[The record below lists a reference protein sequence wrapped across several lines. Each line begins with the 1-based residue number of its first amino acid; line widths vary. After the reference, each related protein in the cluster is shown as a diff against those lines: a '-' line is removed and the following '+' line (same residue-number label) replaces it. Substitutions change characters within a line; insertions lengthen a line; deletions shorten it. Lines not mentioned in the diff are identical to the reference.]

1 MRKSEIEKN
10 RVPNF
15 IIAGAQKCGTTSI
28 FEVLNDHMEVF
39 LPESKEVHFF
49 DKNESFDKGIDWYKK
64 FFRKSKFEKV
74 IMDITPNY
82 MNKEYVP
89 ERIKKLLP
97 NVKLIFVLR
106 NPVTR
111 AYSNYWDNIRNQ
123 NEHLPFDEAIKH
135 NPAYIEKGLYYKH
148 INSFLKYFNEK
159 DIFIFLSEELF
170 SHPEIFY
177 KKLCS
182 KLDIDFKM
190 IRDMNRVANFARVPR
205 VRSLEKIF
213 LSQNKISMRIRRPI
227 PRFLKSFVKKL
238 DEKFNMKKIKRPKI
252 DEETKKYLKDIFS
265 DDIKSLEKSF
275 DLDLSF
281 WLNY

>member
-1 MRKSEIEKN
+1 MRKFEIEKN

-28 FEVLNDHMEVF
+28 FKVLYDHTEVF

-49 DKNESFDKGIDWYKK
+49 DRNQSFNKGIDWYKN
-64 FFRKSKFEKV
+64 FFSKSKSEKV

-97 NVKLIFVLR
+97 DVKLIFVLR

-123 NEHLPFDEAIKH
+123 NEHLPFNEAINH

-148 INSFLKYFNEK
+148 INRFLEYFNKE

-170 SHPEIFY
+170 SHPEAFY

-190 IRDMNRVANFARVPR
+190 IKDMDRVANFARVPR
-205 VRSLEKIF
+205 IKIVEKTF
-213 LSQNKISMRIRRPI
+213 LSQNRILKIIRRPI
-227 PRFLKSFVKKL
+227 PGFLKSFVKKL
-238 DEKFNMKKIKRPKI
+238 DEKFNMKKIKRPEI
-252 DEETKKYLKDIFS
+252 DEETKKYLKVIFR
-265 DDIKSLEKSF
+265 DDIKSLEKLF
-275 DLDLSF
+275 DLNLNL